1 MPHQF
6 AVEDELELKFWRVF
20 EKILRKT
27 VIDMRSYFDNAYTS
41 KELGAALYDLRL
53 MPIYK
58 TIQRSLFL
66 RTFKQI
72 LDGQKILGSIE
83 GYLII
88 LYAIFGV
95 TAQITVTTTPAALNI
110 DIVAPVKSLT
120 RWVDRLGNSFVTKG
134 GDRLFFKKI
143 VANVTNR
150 ELLRILRE
158 TMPAGTAVNF
168 TLNEEM

>member
-6 AVEDELELKFWRVF
+6 AVEDREELKFWNIF
-20 EKILRKT
+20 EKVLRQT
-27 VIDMRSYFDNAYTS
+27 MLDMQAYFDNAYSS

-53 MPIYK
+53 FPIYK
-58 TIQRSLFL
+58 TLQRSLFL

-83 GYLII
+83 GYLKI

-95 TAQITVTTTPAALNI
+95 NATITVTTTPAALNI
-110 DIVAPVKSLT
+110 DIVAPVQELD
-120 RWVDRLGNSFVTKG
+120 RWKDKAGNTFVSKN
-134 GDRLFFKKI
+134 GDRIFFKKI

-150 ELLRILRE
+150 ELLQILRA
-158 TMPAGTAVNF
+158 TMPAGTAVTF
-168 TLNEEM
+168 TLNLI

>member
-6 AVEDELELKFWRVF
+6 AVEDREELKFWRVF
-20 EKILRKT
+20 EKVLRQT
-27 VIDMRSYFDNAYTS
+27 MLDMQTYFDNAYTS

-53 MPIYK
+53 FPIYK
-58 TIQRSLFL
+58 TLQRSLFI

-88 LYAIFGV
+88 LYAIFGG
-95 TAQITVTTTPAALNI
+95 TATITVTTTPAALNI
-110 DIVAPVKSLT
+110 DIVAPVQST
-120 RWVDRLGNSFVTKG
+120 QRWKDRAGNLFVAKNG
-134 GDRLFFKKI
+134 NALFFKKM

-150 ELLRILRE
+150 ELLQILRA
-158 TMPAGTAVNF
+158 TMPAGTAVDF
-168 TLNEEM
+168 TLNLI

>member
-6 AVEDELELKFWRVF
+6 AVEDRMELKFWRVF
-20 EKILRKT
+20 EKVLRQT
-27 VIDMRSYFDNAYTS
+27 MLDMQEYFDNAYTS

-53 MPIYK
+53 FPIYK
-58 TIQRSLFL
+58 TLQRSLFI

-95 TAQITVTTTPAALNI
+95 TATITVTTTPAALNI
-110 DIVAPVKSLT
+110 DIVAPVQSMQ
-120 RWVDRLGNSFVTKG
+120 RWKDRAGNLFVAKNG
-134 GDRLFFKKI
+134 NAIFFKKM

-150 ELLRILRE
+150 ELLQILRA
-158 TMPAGTAVNF
+158 TMPAGTAVDF
-168 TLNEEM
+168 TLNLI

>member
-6 AVEDELELKFWRVF
+6 AVEDSMELKFWRVF
-20 EKILRKT
+20 EKVLRQT
-27 VIDMRSYFDNAYTS
+27 MLDMQAYFDSAYTS

-53 MPIYK
+53 FPIYK
-58 TIQRSLFL
+58 TLQRSLFI

-95 TAQITVTTTPAALNI
+95 TATITVTTTPAALNI
-110 DIVAPVKSLT
+110 DIVAPVQSMQ
-120 RWVDRLGNSFVTKG
+120 RWKDRAGNLLVSKH
-134 GDRLFFKKI
+134 GDALFFKKL

-150 ELLRILRE
+150 ELLQILRA
-158 TMPAGTAVNF
+158 TMPAGTAVDF
-168 TLNEEM
+168 TLNLI

>member
-6 AVEDELELKFWRVF
+6 AVEDREELKFWNIF
-20 EKILRKT
+20 EKVLRQT
-27 VIDMRSYFDNAYTS
+27 MLDMQAYFDNAYTS

-53 MPIYK
+53 FPIYK
-58 TIQRSLFL
+58 TLQRSLFI

-95 TAQITVTTTPAALNI
+95 TATITVTTTPAALNI
-110 DIVAPVKSLT
+110 DIVAPVQST
-120 RWVDRLGNSFVTKG
+120 QRWKDRAGNVFVAKNG
-134 GDRLFFKKI
+134 NALFFKKM

-150 ELLRILRE
+150 ELLQILRA
-158 TMPAGTAVNF
+158 TMPAGTAVDF
-168 TLNEEM
+168 TLNLI

>member
-1 MPHQF
+1 
-6 AVEDELELKFWRVF
+6 
-20 EKILRKT
+20 
-27 VIDMRSYFDNAYTS
+27 
-41 KELGAALYDLRL
+41 

-58 TIQRSLFL
+58 TLQRSLFL

-110 DIVAPVKSLT
+110 DIVAPLQSLT

-150 ELLRILRE
+150 ELLQILRA

-168 TLNEEM
+168 TLNEGL